1 MRTGKHE
8 KAWSD
13 FADWCRARG
22 LRALPAHPW
31 TVAAYARWCEVRHRF
46 PVILRR
52 IRVIARVHL
61 LECVPSPDRHPTVM
75 RTLRT
80 LEVRSHTR
88 DTRAALFPGDD
99 APAANTT
106 ATRGA
111 AARATGAA
119 DKLPQRTT
127 QGCTTQ
133 GRTIQGQGRRRERT
147 LRGTP
152 RLVSRRPK

>member
-61 LECVPSPDRHPTVM
+61 LECAPAPDRHPTVT
-75 RTLRT
+75 RTLRM
-80 LEVRSHTR
+80 LEVRSRTR
-88 DTRAALFPGDD
+88 DTRAALFPADE
-99 APAANTT
+99 A
-106 ATRGA
+106 
-111 AARATGAA
+111 ATGAA
-119 DKLPQRTT
+119 GSTGKAPR
-127 QGCTTQ
+127 
-133 GRTIQGQGRRRERT
+133 RVVRGRRRERP
-147 LRGTP
+147 LRGAP